1 MEKINLIKRIFK
13 TQVKQYLSQILII
26 FLFIVV
32 SALATAS
39 VAWLLDP
46 AIKKIFIEKN
56 KTLLFVIPGLIILAF
71 IVKSIS
77 IYIIRIKTIK
87 ISFNVT
93 KNIQSLMARKILTSD
108 TEFIT
113 SKHSGKFISNFT
125 NDTQTLLNVING
137 IAITSVKEF
146 FTLIALMG
154 LMFYQNW
161 KLSLL
166 AVIMIPVAA
175 FFSKKFGKKMGKF
188 VNQSLQASELFT
200 KFLSEILKATSVI
213 KIFQKEEIELKNF
226 KNIIDDR
233 IEKMTKVERTRL
245 GAAPVMETITGI
257 AIAIVVLAGG
267 VLSIKNEIEV
277 GSFFSFLTALMLAY
291 QPVRALSG
299 VNIGINE
306 GLVAA
311 KRIYEL
317 LDNQDLVNKNLN
329 LKDLNVTNKDIE
341 LKNVSFTYPDGTEA
355 LKKISTKI
363 KGGST
368 VALVGKSGSG
378 KTSFINLIPKF
389 YNLSSGSIEI
399 DGQNINEINLH
410 SLRKEIA
417 LVSQD
422 TILFDDTV
430 KSNIA
435 YGKIDAN
442 EMEIFEASKNAAADE
457 FIKELPNGYN
467 TIIGENGVKL
477 SGGQKQRI
485 SIARAMLKNSSIIL
499 LDEATS
505 ALDTESESKV
515 KFAIDNL
522 IKNRTTIII
531 AHRLSTIKNADKII
545 VMSDGCIEDEGTH
558 DELLTKSKTYK
569 KLYDQEL
576 NNQEHA

>member
-1 MEKINLIKRIFK
+1 MTKFELIKRIFR
-13 TQVKQYLSQILII
+13 TQVKRYLSQVLII
-26 FLFIVV
+26 FFFIIV
-32 SALATAS
+32 SALATAA

-56 KTLLFVIPGLIILAF
+56 KTLLIIIPGLIILAF

-77 IYIIRIKTIK
+77 LYIIRIKTIK

-93 KNIQSLMARKILTSD
+93 KNIQILMADKILKSD
-108 TEFIT
+108 TAFLV

-125 NDTQTLLNVING
+125 NDTQVLLNVING
-137 IAITSVKEF
+137 IAISALKEF
-146 FTLIALMG
+146 FTLIALLG

-166 AVIMIPVAA
+166 AIIMIPVAA
-175 FFSKKFGKKMGKF
+175 FFSKKFGKRMGKF
-188 VNQSLQASELFT
+188 VNQSLLASEVFT

-213 KIFQKEEIELKNF
+213 KIFQREDQELKNF
-226 KNIIDDR
+226 RNIIEDR

-245 GAAPVMETITGI
+245 GAAPVMETITGV
-257 AIAIVVLAGG
+257 AIAIVVFAGG
-267 VLSIKNEIEV
+267 YLSINNQIEV

-299 VNIGINE
+299 VNIGVNE

-317 LDNQDLVNKNLN
+317 LDNEDQVSNDPSKNDLVIKNKEIIFN
-329 LKDLNVTNKDIE
+329 
-341 LKNVSFTYPDGTEA
+341 NVSFSYPDGTNA
-355 LKKISTKI
+355 INKIATKI
-363 KGGST
+363 LGGST

-378 KTSFINLIPKF
+378 KSSFINLIPRF
-389 YNLSSGSIEI
+389 YNINSGSITI
-399 DGQNINEINLH
+399 DGQNINDVNLK

-417 LVSQD
+417 LVSQE

-430 KSNIA
+430 EANIR
-435 YGKIDAN
+435 YGRLDASK
-442 EMEIFEASKNAAADE
+442 EDVLSACKNAAADD
-457 FIKELPNGYN
+457 FIKDLPNGYD
-467 TIIGENGVKL
+467 TIVGENGVKL

-485 SIARAMLKNSSIIL
+485 SIARAILKNSSIIL

-505 ALDTESESKV
+505 ALDSESEAKIKYAV
-515 KFAIDNL
+515 DNL

-531 AHRLSTIKNADKII
+531 AHRLSTIKNANKILVLSEGSLI
-545 VMSDGCIEDEGTH
+545 AEGTH
-558 DELLTKSKTYK
+558 EELIQKSELYQ
-569 KLYDQEL
+569 KLY
-576 NNQEHA
+576 NQEIAE

>member
-1 MEKINLIKRIFK
+1 MTKFELIKRIFR
-13 TQVKQYLSQILII
+13 TQVKRYLSQVLII
-26 FLFIVV
+26 FLFIIV
-32 SALATAS
+32 SALATAA

-56 KTLLFVIPGLIILAF
+56 KTLLIIIPGLIILAF

-77 IYIIRIKTIK
+77 LYIIRIKTIK

-93 KNIQSLMARKILTSD
+93 KNIQILMADKILKSD
-108 TEFIT
+108 TAFLV

-125 NDTQTLLNVING
+125 NDTQVLLNVING
-137 IAITSVKEF
+137 IAISALKEF
-146 FTLIALMG
+146 FTLIALLG

-166 AVIMIPVAA
+166 AIIMIPVAA
-175 FFSKKFGKKMGKF
+175 FFSKKFGKRMGKF
-188 VNQSLQASELFT
+188 VNQSLLASEVFT

-213 KIFQKEEIELKNF
+213 KIFQREDQELKNF
-226 KNIIDDR
+226 RNIIEDR

-245 GAAPVMETITGI
+245 GAAPVMETITGV
-257 AIAIVVLAGG
+257 AIAIVVFAGG
-267 VLSIKNEIEV
+267 YLSINNQIEV

-299 VNIGINE
+299 VNIGVNE

-317 LDNQDLVNKNLN
+317 LDNEDQVSNDPSQNDLVIKNKEIIFN
-329 LKDLNVTNKDIE
+329 
-341 LKNVSFTYPDGTEA
+341 NVSFSYPDGTNA
-355 LKKISTKI
+355 INKIATKI
-363 KGGST
+363 LGGST

-378 KTSFINLIPKF
+378 KSSFINLIPRF
-389 YNLSSGSIEI
+389 YNINSGSITI
-399 DGQNINEINLH
+399 DGQNINDVNLK

-417 LVSQD
+417 LVSQE

-430 KSNIA
+430 EANIR
-435 YGKIDAN
+435 YGRLDASK
-442 EMEIFEASKNAAADE
+442 EDVLSACKNAAADD
-457 FIKELPNGYN
+457 FIKDLPNGYD
-467 TIIGENGVKL
+467 TIVGENGVKL

-485 SIARAMLKNSSIIL
+485 SIARAILKNSSIIL

-505 ALDTESESKV
+505 ALDSESEAKIKYAV
-515 KFAIDNL
+515 DNL

-531 AHRLSTIKNADKII
+531 AHRLSTIKNANKILVLSEGSLI
-545 VMSDGCIEDEGTH
+545 AEGTH
-558 DELLTKSKTYK
+558 EELIQKSELYQ
-569 KLYDQEL
+569 KLY
-576 NNQEHA
+576 NQEIAE

>member
-1 MEKINLIKRIFK
+1 VNKIEIIKRIFR
-13 TQVKQYLSQILII
+13 TQVKKYVSQILII
-26 FLFIVV
+26 FLFIII
-32 SALATAS
+32 SAISTSA

-56 KTLLFVIPGLIILAF
+56 KTLLLIIPSLIILAF
-71 IVKSIS
+71 LIKSIS

-87 ISFNVT
+87 ISFNIT
-93 KNIQSLMARKILTSD
+93 KNIQILMADKILRSD
-108 TEFIT
+108 TSFLI

-137 IAITSVKEF
+137 IAISAVKEF
-146 FTLIALMG
+146 FTLIALIA

-166 AVIMIPVAA
+166 ALIMIPVAA
-175 FFSKKFGKKMGKF
+175 FFSKKFGKRMGKF
-188 VNQSLQASELFT
+188 VNQSLQASEIFT

-213 KIFQKEEIELKNF
+213 KIFQKEDVELKNF
-226 KNIIDDR
+226 QSVIEDR

-245 GAAPVMETITGI
+245 GAAPIMETITGI

-267 VLSIKNEIEV
+267 YLSIRNEIEV

-299 VNIGINE
+299 VNIGVNE
-306 GLVAA
+306 GLIAA

-317 LDNQDLVNKNLN
+317 LDNKDLISHDPEKKDLVISKKEIVFN
-329 LKDLNVTNKDIE
+329 NVNF
-341 LKNVSFTYPDGTEA
+341 SYPDGTEA
-355 LKKISTKI
+355 IKNITTTI

-378 KTSFINLIPKF
+378 KSSFINLIPRF
-389 YNLSSGSIEI
+389 YNIISGEI
-399 DGQNINEINLH
+399 KIDEQNINQINLK

-417 LVSQD
+417 LVSQE

-430 KSNIA
+430 EANIK
-435 YGKIDAN
+435 YGRFDATK
-442 EMEIFEASKNAAADE
+442 EEILEASKNAAADE
-457 FIKELPNGYN
+457 FIKDLPQGYE
-467 TIIGENGVKL
+467 TIVGENGVKL

-505 ALDTESESKV
+505 ALDNESELKIKYAV
-515 KFAIDNL
+515 DNL
-522 IKNRTTIII
+522 IKNKTTIII
-531 AHRLSTIKNADKII
+531 AHRLSTIKNANKII
-545 VMSDGCIEDEGTH
+545 VLSDGEIIDEGTH
-558 DELLTKSKTYK
+558 EELTQKSEVYK
-569 KLYDQEL
+569 KLY
-576 NNQEHA
+576 NQEINQ

>member
-1 MEKINLIKRIFK
+1 MTKFELIKRIFR
-13 TQVKQYLSQILII
+13 TQVKRYLSQVLII
-26 FLFIVV
+26 FLFIIV
-32 SALATAS
+32 SALATAA

-56 KTLLFVIPGLIILAF
+56 KTLLIIIPGLIILAF

-77 IYIIRIKTIK
+77 LYIIRIKTIK

-93 KNIQSLMARKILTSD
+93 KNIQILMADKILKSD
-108 TEFIT
+108 TAFLV

-125 NDTQTLLNVING
+125 NDTQVLLNVING
-137 IAITSVKEF
+137 IAISALKEF
-146 FTLIALMG
+146 FTLIALLG

-166 AVIMIPVAA
+166 AIIMIPVAA
-175 FFSKKFGKKMGKF
+175 FFSKKFGKRMGKF
-188 VNQSLQASELFT
+188 VNQSLLASEVFT

-213 KIFQKEEIELKNF
+213 KIFQREDQELKNF
-226 KNIIDDR
+226 RNIIEDR

-245 GAAPVMETITGI
+245 GAAPVMETITGV
-257 AIAIVVLAGG
+257 AIAIVVFAGG
-267 VLSIKNEIEV
+267 YLSINNQIEV

-299 VNIGINE
+299 VNIGVNE

-317 LDNQDLVNKNLN
+317 LDNKDYVSNDPRKNDLVIKNKEIIF
-329 LKDLNVTNKDIE
+329 DD
-341 LKNVSFTYPDGTEA
+341 VSFSYPDGTNA
-355 LKKISTKI
+355 IKKITTKI
-363 KGGST
+363 SGGNT

-378 KTSFINLIPKF
+378 KSSFINLIPIF
-389 YNLSSGSIEI
+389 YNINSGSITI
-399 DGQNINEINLH
+399 DGQNINDVNLK

-417 LVSQD
+417 LVSQE

-430 KSNIA
+430 EANIR
-435 YGKIDAN
+435 YGRLDASK
-442 EMEIFEASKNAAADE
+442 EDVLSACKNAAADD
-457 FIKELPNGYN
+457 FIKYLPNGYD
-467 TIIGENGVKL
+467 TIVGENGVKL

-485 SIARAMLKNSSIIL
+485 SIARAILKNSSIIL

-505 ALDTESESKV
+505 ALDSESEAKIKYAV
-515 KFAIDNL
+515 DNL

-531 AHRLSTIKNADKII
+531 AHRLSTIKNANKIL
-545 VMSDGCIEDEGTH
+545 VLSEGSLVAEGTH
-558 DELLTKSKTYK
+558 EELIQKSELYQ
-569 KLYDQEL
+569 KLY
-576 NNQEHA
+576 NQEIAE

>member
-267 VLSIKNEIEV
+267 FLSIKNEIEV

-558 DELLTKSKTYK
+558 DELLTKSNTYK